1 MQPMSEFR
9 FSRLASAF
17 TAIAAV
23 SLAACGGPDK
33 TSGGTSSTCTIA
45 LSASTDDAH
54 LQAVI
59 DNALR
64 IQDPCSLPDAP
75 AGQAAARA
83 SGPDLRTSSY
93 QLVRVER
100 DEQAV
105 RAVFEAVP
113 ETRSAKA
120 GE

>member
-1 MQPMSEFR
+1 MQPMSQFR

-33 TSGGTSSTCTIA
+33 TSGGTSNTCTIA

-83 SGPDLRTSSY
+83 SGPDLRTSY

-100 DEQAV
+100 DEQSV

-113 ETRSAKA
+113 ETRSGNA

>member
-1 MQPMSEFR
+1 MQPKSEFR
-9 FSRLASAF
+9 FSRLASSFA
-17 TAIAAV
+17 AIAAV
-23 SLAACGGPDK
+23 SLAACGGTDK
-33 TSGGTSSTCTIA
+33 TSGGTSNTCTIA

-54 LQAVI
+54 LQAAI
-59 DNALR
+59 ENALR
-64 IQDPCSLPDAP
+64 IQNPCNLPDAP
-75 AGQAAARA
+75 LRKAEART
-83 SGPDLRTSSY
+83 SGPDVRTSY

-113 ETRSAKA
+113 ETRSSET

>member
-1 MQPMSEFR
+1 MQPTFEFR
-9 FSRLASAF
+9 FFRLASAF
-17 TAIAAV
+17 ATIAAV

-33 TSGGTSSTCTIA
+33 TSGGTSSTCTVA
-45 LSASTDDAH
+45 LAASTDDAH
-54 LQAVI
+54 LQAAI
-59 DNALR
+59 ENALR

-75 AGQAAARA
+75 LRKAEART
-83 SGPDLRTSSY
+83 SGPDVRTSY

-113 ETRSAKA
+113 ETRSSEA